1 MRNGWVNRKYT
12 RKEGELLRNK
22 RLTRLV
28 LYASH
33 RTHYNA
39 ETLVCYMDLFYF
51 TDMKLDSAFR

>member
-1 MRNGWVNRKYT
+1 MQNGWDNRKYT
-12 RKEGELLRNK
+12 RKQKAVDSQE
-22 RLTRLV
+22 LTRLG
-28 LYASH
+28 LRASH